1 MGKVILDLS
10 ISLDGFIAGPN
21 DDDMGLHNWYF
32 SSEDPH
38 HKEIVDVLVKSLGAI
53 IMGRRS
59 YDLGDQQDGFVDNPY
74 DATNVV
80 LSHNVPAKPAK
91 GNTKFV
97 FVSDGLESALDKA
110 KAAAG
115 GKDVAIGGGA
125 NVSQQYLKAGLIDE
139 IHLHIVPIIIGEGI
153 RLFEYLGDEQIN
165 LEKIRVIDTPDVTH
179 LYYRV
184 VKS

>member
-21 DDDMGLHNWYF
+21 DEDMTLHNWYF
-32 SSEDPH
+32 SSVDARN
-38 HKEIVDVLVKSLGAI
+38 KDIVDGLVKSLGAI

-59 YDLGDQQDGFVDNPY
+59 FDLGDKQDGFVDNPY

-80 LSHNVPAKPAK
+80 LSHSVPEKPAK
-91 GNTKFV
+91 GDTKFI
-97 FVSDGLESALDKA
+97 FVSDGIESALEKA

-115 GKDVAIGGGA
+115 NKDVAIGGGA
-125 NVSQQYLKAGLIDE
+125 NVAQQYLKAGLIDE
-139 IHLHIVPIIIGEGI
+139 IQLHIVPILIGEGI
-153 RLFEYLGDEQIN
+153 CLFEHLGDKPIE
-165 LEKIRVIDTPDVTH
+165 LEKVRVIDTPDVTH
-179 LYYRV
+179 LQYRV